1 MSEITYRPITPADH
15 QDVKALIDQAFDVAR
30 FARNPQVLDSVLEV
44 FLRDCLAVSTFS
56 RVAVREG
63 HVVGLILARAAGQP
77 RLPGSLRHR
86 ATSWAHVARIA
97 VTGLSDLP
105 SIAQYRTILR
115 SYRELRAEV
124 GTGLDNEIILFA
136 VAEETRGCGVGGRLF
151 EDAMGY
157 LRSHGQRTFFLYT
170 DSDCSY
176 GFYDRRGL
184 IRAATRDISM
194 TLGGRPH
201 DLRVFLYSGS
211 ADTDARPGESMPP
224 LESSPAGDRP
234 GQHRRHARAANGA
247 HRG

>member
-15 QDVKALIDQAFDVAR
+15 QDVKALIDQAFAVGR
-30 FARNPQVLDSVLEV
+30 FARKPPVLDSVLEV
-44 FLRDCLAVSTFS
+44 FLRECLTVSTYS

-86 ATSWAHVARIA
+86 ATSWTHMARIA

-124 GTGLDNEIILFA
+124 GTRPDNEITLFA
-136 VAEETRGCGVGGRLF
+136 VAEETRGRGVGGRLF

-157 LRSHGQRTFFLYT
+157 LRSHGQQSFFLYT
-170 DSDCSY
+170 DTDCSH
-176 GFYDRRGL
+176 GFYDHRGL
-184 IRAATRDISM
+184 TRAATRDISM
-194 TLGGRPH
+194 TLGGRRH
-201 DLRVFLYSGS
+201 DLRVFLYTGR
-211 ADTDARPGESMPP
+211 ADTDAHPDKPMTP
-224 LESSPAGDRP
+224 LASSPMGDRP
-234 GQHRRHARAANGA
+234 GAAPLAPSPGEQC
-247 HRG
+247 